1 MTEVIVDQLERPGSY
16 RRVISSHL
24 SGMAIDI
31 GVTDLTA
38 EDRATLK
45 RLINALPEA
54 GFKDETWREA
64 FRELA
69 QHASCFLLEVGG
81 ESSNL
86 RWELHY
92 LRQSNLHDRLVV
104 VAGHPTQATREPNT

>member
-1 MTEVIVDQLERPGSY
+1 
-16 RRVISSHL
+16 
-24 SGMAIDI
+24 MALGNPQDW
-31 GVTDLTA
+31 VTPTGAL
-38 EDRATLK
+38 RAY
-45 RLINALPEA
+45 
-54 GFKDETWREA
+54 FKDETWREA

-69 QHASCFLLEVGG
+69 QHAACLLLEVGG

-104 VAGHPTQATREPNT
+104 VAGHPTQATRGKASATLAARLAGNRRRSGTTLPVR